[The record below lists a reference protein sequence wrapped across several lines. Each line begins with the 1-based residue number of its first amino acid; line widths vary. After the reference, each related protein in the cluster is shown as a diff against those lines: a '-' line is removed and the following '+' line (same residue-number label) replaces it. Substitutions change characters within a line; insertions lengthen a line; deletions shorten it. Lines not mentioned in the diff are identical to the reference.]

1 MYIKYV
7 KDFEFTDVR
16 GVSSRVEKIMWIT
29 SYCLNLEDCNLNI
42 ATRKLSSGHYD
53 IQIQH
58 WVRRTYFIMDLIR
71 DN

>member
-7 KDFEFTDVR
+7 RDFEFTDVR
-16 GVSSRVEKIMWIT
+16 GVSNKLDNVMCII

-42 ATRKLSSGHYD
+42 ATRKLSSGHCD
-53 IQIQH
+53 IQIQD
-58 WVRRTYFIMDLIR
+58 WLIRTYRIMDLIM